1 MTLEQLRM
9 FVTVADLGSIAR
21 AAEHLHK
28 TQPAISIAIKR
39 LQDEFN
45 LSLLQKSGNCV
56 FRFT

>member
-45 LSLLQKSGNCV
+45 LSLLQK
-56 FRFT
+56 RFV